1 MLDMLFVLLVWLRVI
16 TYSKTIIYLFQNNK
30 LLIVQLNILLL
41 VAQVV
46 VEMELWHISD
56 KLDWN
61 LKKIILGKAQ
71 QEFAKSL
78 LMETINQNILMLNS
92 MDAQKFKLDYIQ
104 ALLQLQSMLR
114 IGKLINQE
122 FTMDAQA
129 MKLIMIFFW

>member
-1 MLDMLFVLLVWLRVI
+1 
-16 TYSKTIIYLFQNNK
+16 
-30 LLIVQLNILLL
+30 
-41 VAQVV
+41 
-46 VEMELWHISD
+46 
-56 KLDWN
+56 
-61 LKKIILGKAQ
+61 
-71 QEFAKSL
+71 
-78 LMETINQNILMLNS
+78 